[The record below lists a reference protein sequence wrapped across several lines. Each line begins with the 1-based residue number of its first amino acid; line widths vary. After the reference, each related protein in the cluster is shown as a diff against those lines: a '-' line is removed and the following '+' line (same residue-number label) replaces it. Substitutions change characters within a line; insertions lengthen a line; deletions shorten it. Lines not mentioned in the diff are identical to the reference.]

1 VDSVVSGTYIT
12 LRRCKVEEKC
22 NGVDRDTYDELRQR
36 CDEMTA
42 LYCELQEKCRQ
53 RGEEIQ
59 RLNDH
64 ASALAT
70 VLKYYL

>member
-1 VDSVVSGTYIT
+1 
-12 LRRCKVEEKC
+12 VEEKC

-42 LYCELQEKCRQ
+42 LYCELQEKYRQ

>member
-1 VDSVVSGTYIT
+1 
-12 LRRCKVEEKC
+12 VEEKC